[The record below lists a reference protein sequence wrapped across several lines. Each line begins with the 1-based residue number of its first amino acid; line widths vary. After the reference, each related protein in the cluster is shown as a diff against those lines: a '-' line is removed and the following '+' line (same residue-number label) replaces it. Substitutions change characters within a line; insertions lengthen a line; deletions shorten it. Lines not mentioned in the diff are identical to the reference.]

1 MPGVINRKIP
11 WTIQPQYPVGID
23 WSNALGRS
31 VVEAFLPLFV
41 NNQTTVRGYSPAVA
55 AGTIVSEVGT
65 LGRNVALAAGT
76 LNAGLIIAADGDDI
90 FPTTN
95 EATIF
100 VIRRSKDTTAR
111 QSTLFGYDVSATD
124 RVLVHGPW
132 DDGIMY
138 FDYGGIAASQRISV
152 AYTKST
158 AVEYLVFVAGGG
170 KGREM
175 WRNGVKIAGDATKAG
190 ARSATAANFRIG
202 ASSPTLAADT
212 EEVYLFGT
220 ANRAWSDVEIASWS
234 KNPWQIFRPLSRN
247 IFVGGNLSASLFTDP
262 DTFYSATLQSST
274 PLSPTLF
281 TDADTFYSA
290 VLSADGALQALTASL
305 FTDPDTFYAAALQSS
320 ITLSPALYTDLD
332 AFYGASVSA
341 SIGLSP
347 ALFTDADTF
356 YAHTATAGAVTLSP
370 ALFTDPDTFYAA
382 TLLQASPQTLTA
394 SLFVDPDTF
403 YSTADNTAN
412 TFSQE
417 VAFRRFYMR
426 KGKKLLMFDSVS
438 EAEAYAKAETIAD
451 EAIAKAQKTS
461 RLARK
466 RIRTRIL
473 ADTLPAQTIDTDW
486 LAEMMQR
493 FAMNADLPALLAEQE
508 YNKVMEI
515 YALAKAALDEEDD
528 IEMLLMWG

>member
-31 VVEAFLPLFV
+31 VVEAFLPLSV

-247 IFVGGNLSASLFTDP
+247 IFVGGNLS
-262 DTFYSATLQSST
+262 
-274 PLSPTLF
+274 
-281 TDADTFYSA
+281 
-290 VLSADGALQALTASL
+290 ASL